1 MSISSRTRR
10 LLGIALTDKDAA
22 ADLEKNLATATGS
35 LVGTA
40 PAASTP
46 ATVTYTTGS
55 APYTA
60 DGSLTVAN
68 GASVTALE
76 AYSLALE
83 LQRQITAIQTKLTA
97 RGVTL

>member
-1 MSISSRTRR
+1 MSLKTRTLRY
-10 LLGIALTDKDAA
+10 LKLALTDNAA
-22 ADLEKNLATATGS
+22 ANDIASSIGGGGLS
-35 LVGTA
+35 GTA

-46 ATVTYTTGS
+46 AVVTYTAGS

-83 LQRQITAIQTKLTA
+83 LQRQLTAIQAKLTA